1 MSFWDNNNNNSH
13 ELQSQNQLPVVQ
25 SKGGSKMGSLAKKGL
40 NNYGQTAPATPFENQ
55 GQPWVNVKAKDK
67 KDYPSVQYTAWT
79 TSPVVGW
86 INHKFL
92 PLHFRVVFQSLA
104 AFFWILCIPTI
115 PTKTGFDQE
124 NNAPDK
130 AKETQS
136 AGCLPSGNRVTTHRS
151 IPASTKKPSS
161 QSLNQLTPVKFCRDP
176 HTGTTQIHQKSCF
189 EETYDS
195 GGTDMNIKKCL
206 NEECEARRVNA

>member
-55 GQPWVNVKAKDK
+55 GNRCRGAISNQRYCVSETYWDTETSIKTSSSQSGQPWVNVKAKDK

-104 AFFWILCIPTI
+104 AFFC
-115 PTKTGFDQE
+115 
-124 NNAPDK
+124 
-130 AKETQS
+130 
-136 AGCLPSGNRVTTHRS
+136 GNRVTTHRS

-195 GGTDMNIKKCL
+195 GGPDMNIKKCL